1 MCDAGG
7 FLVYRWEKM
16 DCLGKS
22 GHGNDVMKNRNFIMV
37 VVGQIIS
44 LFGNAILR
52 FALPLYLLC
61 ETGSAALFGI
71 VSACAFI
78 PMIVLAPV
86 GGIFADRV
94 NKRNIM
100 VALDFLTAVLVLFI
114 LFLLGRMDIV
124 ALIFTALFILY
135 GIQGAYQPAV
145 QASIPA
151 LLSNEH
157 IMQGNAVINLVS
169 SFSGLLG
176 PVIGGTL
183 FSFFGITPILY
194 ISFICFM
201 LSAIMEIFIRIPYEK
216 KVTQGNIFSI
226 GLADLK
232 ESFIYMKHQK
242 PVIMQFSLTI
252 AAINMILSALMII
265 GLPVIVTQLLDFDS
279 ETANRLYGYAEGVMA
294 VGSLC
299 GGMGAGILARKMKA
313 EKGYILLLYD
323 ALTLIPIGLAL
334 MIPMPA
340 FISYVI
346 IMVSCFVMMFL
357 ATLFSIQIMSYL
369 QMIVPNN
376 LIGKVISCAMCIGMC
391 ATPVGQAIYGGLF
404 HILKEKA
411 FLMFFVVTIL
421 VLLLGFAMKKP
432 FDKVAELI
440 EL

>member
-1 MCDAGG
+1 M
-7 FLVYRWEKM
+7 R
-16 DCLGKS
+16 
-22 GHGNDVMKNRNFIMV
+22 NRNFVMA

-44 LFGNAILR
+44 LFGNAVLR
-52 FALPLYLLC
+52 FVLPLYLLS

-100 VALDFLTAVLVLFI
+100 VILDFSTAILVLFI
-114 LFLLGRMDIV
+114 LYLLGKMDVV
-124 ALIFTALFILY
+124 ALIFIALFILY

-157 IMQGNAVINLVS
+157 IVQGNAVINLVS
-169 SFSGLLG
+169 SFSGLIG

-183 FSFFGITPILY
+183 FGFFGITPILY
-194 ISFICFM
+194 ISLVCFL
-201 LSAIMEIFIRIPYEK
+201 LSAVMEIFIQIPFEK
-216 KVTQGNIFSI
+216 KEAQGTIFSI

-232 ESFIYMKHQK
+232 ESVRYMNHEQ
-242 PVIMQFSLTI
+242 PVIMQFSLAV

-265 GLPVIVTQLLDFDS
+265 GLPVIVTQLLAFDS

-299 GGMGAGILARKMKA
+299 GGMGAGMFASRMKP
-313 EKGYILLLYD
+313 EKGYLLLFYD
-323 ALTLIPIGLAL
+323 ALTLIPIGCAL
-334 MIPMPA
+334 MLPVPA
-340 FISYVI
+340 MVSYVV
-346 IMVSCFVMMFL
+346 IMLSCLFMMFL

-369 QMIVPNN
+369 QMIVPEH

-391 ATPVGQAIYGGLF
+391 ATPIGQAIYGGLF
-404 HILKEKA
+404 EVLKDKVSG
-411 FLMFFVVTIL
+411 LFFIVTVIV
-421 VLLLGFAMKKP
+421 VLLAFVMKKP
-432 FDKVAELI
+432 FARLAELFD
-440 EL
+440 EKKNS